1 MKVGIQPYTLNAL
14 DEPLVSK
21 LDRIARA
28 GFEGVE
34 LGTDGNT
41 DAVHETLIEHG
52 LDVSSIGTTPD
63 ELDDDLDAHVAA
75 AEDFDTDDVVAMWI
89 DPEHY
94 ETRERVEATAER
106 LTALAD
112 RLAEHGLRL
121 HYHNHAHE
129 FTDLDDTTGYELLV
143 AETEGVRFEVDAG
156 WAGTGGTDP
165 ATLLQSIGD
174 SVDLVHVKDMDF
186 ETGEFVTFGEGDLDI
201 EGVVDA
207 ARDIGV
213 EWLLFE
219 NDEPTDPVAEPGHAS
234 VVLDEYTGHY
244 CR

>member
-14 DEPLVSK
+14 DEPLEAK
-21 LDRIARA
+21 LERIGRA

-41 DAVHETLIEHG
+41 DTVHEKLIEHG
-52 LDVSSIGTTPD
+52 LDVSSVGTTPD
-63 ELDDDLDAHVAA
+63 ELDSDLDAHVAA
-75 AEDFDTDDVVAMWI
+75 AEDFDTDDVVAMWV

-94 ETRERVEATAER
+94 ETRGRVAATADR

-112 RLAEHGLRL
+112 RLAEHGLQL

-129 FTDLDDTTGYELLV
+129 FTDLGDTTGYELLV
-143 AETEGVRFEVDAG
+143 EESEGVQFEIDAG

-165 ATLLQSIGD
+165 AALLRSVGEY
-174 SVDLVHVKDMDF
+174 VDLVHVKDMDF

-201 EGVVDA
+201 ESVVEA
-207 ARDIGV
+207 ARDADV

-219 NDEPTDPVAEPGHAS
+219 NDEPTDPVAEPAHAS
-234 VVLDEYTGHY
+234 VTLDQYTDHF
-244 CR
+244 C